1 MSKQLDDR
9 NRRLDRVV
17 GGHKAGALLPTS
29 DFVGMDDRGR
39 SDVEDNRV
47 VTGTIKTTNRVGE
60 YRRASQERLN
70 SYTQPMNAGKDT

>member
-1 MSKQLDDR
+1 MSKLLDDR

-17 GGHKAGALLPTS
+17 AGHQAGALLPTS

-39 SDVEDNRV
+39 IDVDNRV
-47 VTGTIKTTNRVGE
+47 VTGTIKITNRVGE

-70 SYTQPMNAGKDT
+70 SYA